1 MWIHILRVLAMTQM
15 TLDWYKPNNVDILI
29 PEFELLLYDDSFF
42 YEWIDVGYLQHTI
55 VFNDSGELLEVV
67 IE

>member
-1 MWIHILRVLAMTQM
+1 MQT
-15 TLDWYKPNNVDILI
+15 TLDWFRPSDVDILI

-55 VFNDSGELLEVV
+55 VYDDHGQLVEVV

>member
-1 MWIHILRVLAMTQM
+1 MQT
-15 TLDWYKPNNVDILI
+15 TLDWFKPNNVDILI

-42 YEWIDVGYLQHTI
+42 YEWRDVGYLHHSVIFDDQ
-55 VFNDSGELLEVV
+55 GELVEVV

>member
-1 MWIHILRVLAMTQM
+1 MCIR
-15 TLDWYKPNNVDILI
+15 DRNNVDILV

-42 YEWIDVGYLQHTI
+42 YEWRDVGYLHHSL
-55 VFNDSGELLEVV
+55 VYSASGQLIEVM